1 MKKLLCQAK
10 DVQLQI
16 NMLEPPV
23 AKLGLLELAHRA
35 YQTGDY
41 ENAELHCMEL
51 WRQEPTNTSMLLLL
65 SSIHFQCRR
74 LDKSA
79 SYSNM
84 AIKQNPHLAEAYSN
98 LGSVY
103 REKGQLQ
110 EALENYR
117 HAIRLKPEFIDG
129 CVNLAG
135 TLIAVG
141 EMDQAIKIYVTTLKY
156 NPELYCVR
164 SDLGN
169 LLKEICSNFL
179 GKVKKPPK
187 NEKDVL
193 PQTENNTVTESLP
206 GLEIGS
212 KSLATIVE
220 SETEVQFDGD
230 EEEKSSLTEDENIC
244 TDCDKHFI
252 TISKLEA
259 HIKAMHSSP
268 AVPCEKPS
276 SRKKRACVQRNLAK
290 KQKRNE
296 PVIKLDVLKTEK
308 YFDESFQDI
317 EIEKEATAIPS
328 DAELEFDD
336 EDEYILGDENL
347 CPSCDKLFAT
357 RSKLEA
363 HVKKLHP
370 DLAMELASI
379 ENKGGNKKK
388 RSPTGQ
394 RKQEVLKCAVCDRI
408 FNHRNSMVYHMR
420 SHTGERPHQCE
431 QCGKSF
437 FATSALKVHMR
448 LHSGEKPYK
457 CEHCGRSFRQ
467 WGDLKYHVI
476 SIHSD
481 IRQYQCEF
489 CGKDFARKYS
499 LIVHR
504 RIHTGERNYQCDFC
518 DKTFRAASY
527 LQNHR
532 RIHTGEKPHSC
543 NICGKPFRVRSDMK
557 RHMSSH
563 NRENSNLPATSSS
576 TNNSTSSNNTTT
588 TTATTTVSVA
598 TTSRSSIPAGSTIV
612 AVGTN
617 SPSGQI
623 INSTPITQHLAIS
636 GVDAS
641 SSGTIRTV
649 GPSQTQII
657 QYEVQQSNDELINSD
672 LGDATPINITLS
684 QGGSSAD
691 LSVAAVATLQ
701 DLPEGVIYQ
710 NRDGQMETVTLRESS
725 TGTLY
730 VWPVFMN

>member
-179 GKVKKPPK
+179 GKVQDGKVKKPPK

-457 CEHCGRSFRQ
+457 S
-467 WGDLKYHVI
+467 
-476 SIHSD
+476 
-481 IRQYQCEF
+481 
-489 CGKDFARKYS
+489 
-499 LIVHR
+499 
-504 RIHTGERNYQCDFC
+504 
-518 DKTFRAASY
+518 
-527 LQNHR
+527 
-532 RIHTGEKPHSC
+532 
-543 NICGKPFRVRSDMK
+543 
-557 RHMSSH
+557 
-563 NRENSNLPATSSS
+563 TSSS